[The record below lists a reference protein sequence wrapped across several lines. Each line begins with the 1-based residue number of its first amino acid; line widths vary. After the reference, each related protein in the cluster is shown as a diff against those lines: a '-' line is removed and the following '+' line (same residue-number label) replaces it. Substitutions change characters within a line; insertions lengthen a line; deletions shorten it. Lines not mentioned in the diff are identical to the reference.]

1 MCSRDDQPRRYEN
14 LCLPIVRAV
23 LKMRVVHFHFRP
35 KLPVNVVL
43 KRIIPRNRAAN
54 LHFVARRQCPAQRS
68 LYVESS
74 EAFPIG
80 DRGRDDGVGR
90 SILVLTRGKSRL
102 KERRQYVLPIFFIRG
117 KYPVL
122 HEEAPITK
130 SILHGGGVMHEV
142 GGQGH
147 HNNFDS
153 LGWDQTQAL
162 CAPIILRGDTAV
174 LPLPERVE
182 PKIFF

>member
-1 MCSRDDQPRRYEN
+1 MDSSDHQPRRHEN

-35 KLPVNVVL
+35 ELPVNVVL

-54 LHFVARRQCPAQRS
+54 LHFVARRQCHAQRS

-74 EAFPIG
+74 EALPIG

-130 SILHGGGVMHEV
+130 SILHGGVVMHEV
-142 GGQGH
+142 GGGATRIT
-147 HNNFDS
+147 S
-153 LGWDQTQAL
+153 IRSAG
-162 CAPIILRGDTAV
+162 ISSS
-174 LPLPERVE
+174 
-182 PKIFF
+182 